1 MAKKQLALLVAFR
14 QNAVSNQTVAELET
28 VGCNYK
34 TMLKKLIIHNYRC
47 YENHEIDFLDLSFVV
62 AKNNAGKSTL
72 VEALRLVSIATSRFD
87 TVRYLDAP
95 SWTELPKKAKGISP
109 SLKFFGFNSENIFHK
124 YGDAPSI
131 ITAVFVDNIKVK
143 IYIGDGAEL
152 FCTLQDASG
161 DYLTSK
167 GQAVAARIKQI
178 HILPQITPIQ
188 KDEKILGKDYVRQH
202 ISSDLAS
209 LHFRNQ
215 LSLLYENFPQF
226 TELAQQSWPG
236 MRIRTL
242 EGRNGMPGDKLSLLI
257 QDSDYVA
264 EIGWMGH
271 GLQMWLQ
278 IMWFL
283 ARINRDEV
291 VILDE
296 PDVYMHPDLQRK
308 LIKLLTKQ
316 FKQVIVSTHSIEII
330 SEVDPANILII
341 DKAKIKS
348 IYASNVPVVQ
358 RILNSIGSIHNLQ
371 LTKLWA
377 SKKLIIVEGEDI
389 TILKRLQYRI
399 FPNSDEPFDTIPNF
413 DIGGWGGWNYAKGSS
428 LLLRETVD
436 HNIKIYCL
444 FDSDYHTEKQKNERL
459 NDAKKLNVQIH
470 IWKKKEIENYLIVP
484 TTILRIIKEESKRAI
499 TITVSDI
506 EEKISQIVKSNEEEI
521 LHNFATELQCED
533 RKLSIPTVMKEAKK
547 YIDKLENRISGKTLI
562 SEINKWT
569 HENFK
574 VTLNPIKLANRIESN
589 EIDNEIK
596 NVITSI
602 EKYSDL

>member
-1 MAKKQLALLVAFR
+1 MKYSNLLR
-14 QNAVSNQTVAELET
+14 KIT
-28 VGCNYK
+28 
-34 TMLKKLIIHNYRC
+34 IHNYRC
-47 YENHEIDFLDLSFVV
+47 YENHEIDFHDLSIVV
-62 AKNNAGKSTL
+62 GKNNAGKSTL
-72 VEALRLVSIATSRFD
+72 VEALRLVSIATSRYD
-87 TVRYLDAP
+87 TVRYIDAP
-95 SWTELPKKAKGISP
+95 AWTELPKKARGISP
-109 SLKFFGFNSENIFHK
+109 SLKFFGFNTENLFYK
-124 YGDAPSI
+124 YGNAPSI
-131 ITAVFVDNIKVK
+131 ITAVFADNKMVK
-143 IYIGDGAEL
+143 IYIGEGAEL
-152 FCTLQDASG
+152 FCTLQDALG
-161 DYLTSK
+161 NYLTTK
-167 GQAVAARIKQI
+167 GHAVAAQI
-178 HILPQITPIQ
+178 RPIQILPQIAPVQ
-188 KDEKILGKDYVRQH
+188 KDEKILGKDYVRQN

-215 LSLLYENFPQF
+215 LGLLYENFPQF
-226 TELAQQSWPG
+226 CDLAQQSWPG
-236 MRIRTL
+236 MRIREL
-242 EGRNGMPGDKLSLLI
+242 DGRNGMPGDKLSLLI
-257 QDSDYVA
+257 QDGDYVA

-283 ARINRDEV
+283 ARIDKDEV

-308 LIKLLTKQ
+308 LIKLLIKK

-330 SEVDPANILII
+330 SEVDPSNILII
-341 DKAKIKS
+341 DKTKGKS

-371 LTKLWA
+371 LTKLWS

-389 TILKRLQYRI
+389 RILKRIQNKLL
-399 FPNSDEPFDTIPNF
+399 PNSDEPFDTIPNF
-413 DIGGWGGWNYAKGSS
+413 DIGGWGGWNYARGSS

-444 FDSDYHTEKQKNERL
+444 FDSDYHTEKQKADRL
-459 NDAKKLNVQIH
+459 NEAKKLGVQIH

-484 TTILRIIKEESKRAI
+484 TAILRIIKEESKRPV

-506 EEKISQIVKSNEEEI
+506 ENKINEIVKETEEEI
-521 LHNFATELQCED
+521 LHNFATELQSED

-562 SEINKWT
+562 SIINKWT
-569 HENFK
+569 HETFK
-574 VTLNPIKLANRIESN
+574 VTLNPIKLANKLEIN

-596 NVITSI
+596 EVITAI
-602 EKYSDL
+602 EKYNDL